1 MIDDNML
8 KDLLDHMAGPSTG
21 IEEGAEPGQKR
32 EAKKQIGALMA
43 EIVVAKIATGLISKQ
58 AEEIRAGV
66 EGDKSLAVSLDLF
79 GADCESKLQ
88 RIVEGW
94 DHNPSDTRFACRRND
109 ITRQLTKV
117 HEAAQGI
124 SDLTG
129 ALIKAFR
136 LPEED
141 Q

>member
-1 MIDDNML
+1 MIDDNMF
-8 KDLLDHMAGPSTG
+8 KMLDHMAGPSTG
-21 IEEGAEPGQKR
+21 IEEGAEPEQKR

-43 EIVVAKIATGLISKQ
+43 EIVVAKVATGLISKQ
-58 AEEIRAGV
+58 AAEIRAGV
-66 EGDKSLAVSLDLF
+66 EGDKSLAVSLGLF

-94 DHNPSDTRFACRRND
+94 DHNPSDTRFAYRRDD

-129 ALIKAFR
+129 ALINAFR
-136 LPEED
+136 LPEEN